1 MKESSGQETH
11 KSLKEKLVE
20 IIRNYIKKEITGNLG
35 SVVEEDDKLI
45 CFVNKENFKDFET
58 YCPCDCSTDVTYY
71 IDCVDFKEKYA
82 QLVEKYNL
90 NKQIVYVFDKLE
102 FYSKVE
108 IRCNKNSEIQVQN
121 CKFTKKLKIETIGDC
136 TLINTFIASST
147 IIKAKNLRMSGMDF
161 FPVHHHRRTCIE
173 FIIED
178 LIDVRNSNIGV
189 VNPSLDVYHIS
200 LQSKLINISNSTLG
214 NEYLTINGK
223 LLQTEDCIEKIRE
236 SSCFGYI
243 IKSLKKF
250 N

>member
-1 MKESSGQETH
+1 
-11 KSLKEKLVE
+11 
-20 IIRNYIKKEITGNLG
+20 
-35 SVVEEDDKLI
+35 
-45 CFVNKENFKDFET
+45 
-58 YCPCDCSTDVTYY
+58 
-71 IDCVDFKEKYA
+71 
-82 QLVEKYNL
+82 
-90 NKQIVYVFDKLE
+90 
-102 FYSKVE
+102 
-108 IRCNKNSEIQVQN
+108 
-121 CKFTKKLKIETIGDC
+121 
-136 TLINTFIASST
+136 
-147 IIKAKNLRMSGMDF
+147 MSGMDF
-161 FPVHHHRRTCIE
+161 FPIHNYRRTCIE